1 MPVLRCRDRTVDVRR
16 PLVMG
21 VVNATPDSFSDGGD
35 LRTADDAVARAL
47 ALVDD
52 GAAVIDIGGQSAITG
67 VPEISVNEE
76 IDRVLP
82 VVAGLRA
89 ASTCLISVDTY
100 RAAVAAAVLD
110 AGADIVNDVSGAID
124 PAMPELVARTG
135 AALVVMHTRWRP
147 KTRTDARE
155 LYRDVEG
162 GVTADVVALLR
173 ERCDALEA
181 AGVAAEQLVLDPGP
195 DFSKTAA
202 QTVAVLRELDQITAL
217 GRPLLLAL
225 SRKDFVGVITHRP
238 PRERLAGTLAALAY
252 ACTRAPASI
261 VRVHDVAEVRDF
273 FAVLDVLEGR
283 EEIDERAG
291 LAANLRWDARVAPAS
306 T

>member
-1 MPVLRCRDRTVDVRR
+1 MPVLRCRDRTIDVRR

-35 LRTADDAVARAL
+35 LRSADEAVARAR

-52 GAAVIDIGGQSAITG
+52 GAEVIDIGGQSAITG
-67 VPEISVNEE
+67 VPEISVPEE

-82 VVAGLRA
+82 VVAGVRA
-89 ASTCLISVDTY
+89 ASNCMISVDTY

-110 AGADIVNDVSGAID
+110 AGADVINDVSGVID
-124 PAMPELVARTG
+124 PDMPDLVARTG
-135 AALVVMHTRWRP
+135 AGLVVMHTRWRP
-147 KTRTDARE
+147 KTRTDARA
-155 LYRDVEG
+155 LYQDVEG
-162 GVTADVVALLR
+162 GVVADVVERLRTRRDELL
-173 ERCDALEA
+173 D
-181 AGVAAEQLVLDPGP
+181 AGVASEQLILDPGP

-202 QTVAVLRELDQITAL
+202 QTVAVLRSLDAVTAL

-225 SRKDFVGVITHRP
+225 SRKDFVGVITGRP
-238 PRERLAGTLAALAY
+238 PRERLAGTLAALAF

-261 VRVHDVAEVRDF
+261 VRVHDVAQVRDF
-273 FAVLDVLEGR
+273 FAVLDVLEAR
-283 EEIDERAG
+283 AEVDEQSG